1 MWCVNIA
8 PFSLGYAHVRLPV
21 TWACFFGEEGA
32 GEAIVTDPAHPDVKQ
47 VTVSRAALNGYV
59 ATLAAAGM
67 NVLID
72 VHNMP
77 GGSSLGTYNG
87 GGGVPS
93 TSNMAWTHELE
104 RRRAVSKG

>member
-1 MWCVNIA
+1 M
-8 PFSLGYAHVRLPV
+8 

-47 VTVSRAALNGYV
+47 VTVSRAALNGYI
-59 ATLAAAGM
+59 ATLAAAGID
-67 NVLID
+67 VLID

-87 GGGVPS
+87 EAVQASWNELGL
-93 TSNMAWTHELE
+93 THELE
-104 RRRAVSKG
+104 RLLVSKG